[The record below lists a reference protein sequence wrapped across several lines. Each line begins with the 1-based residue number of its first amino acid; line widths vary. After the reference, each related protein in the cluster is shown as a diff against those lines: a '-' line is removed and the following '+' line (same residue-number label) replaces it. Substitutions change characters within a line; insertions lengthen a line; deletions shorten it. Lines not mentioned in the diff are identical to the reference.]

1 MDFDEFERFLGAA
14 LPAAATA
21 VALAAAELLDAAASL
36 PAPDVQP
43 PAPAEDVL
51 PSSPEDLPPSP
62 PAPAADVHPSAPEPA
77 AQDAPPSAPDGVM
90 AAAPPANGKDL
101 AIQPGQLRAQFM
113 AVVDKYG
120 YDQGAKSDEIADFV
134 ESHAHA
140 VTCAAFAARFG
151 TSDEDADTFLT
162 WLNVGLAFREQY
174 LAERVED
181 AAPAVTL
188 QASHGLS
195 DIDDFAED
203 GPDPVLARELEV
215 LSAQLASATTLAVGT

>member
-1 MDFDEFERFLGAA
+1 
-14 LPAAATA
+14 
-21 VALAAAELLDAAASL
+21 
-36 PAPDVQP
+36 
-43 PAPAEDVL
+43 
-51 PSSPEDLPPSP
+51 
-62 PAPAADVHPSAPEPA
+62 
-77 AQDAPPSAPDGVM
+77 
-90 AAAPPANGKDL
+90 
-101 AIQPGQLRAQFM
+101 M

-120 YDQGAKSDEIADFV
+120 FDQGAKSDEIADFV